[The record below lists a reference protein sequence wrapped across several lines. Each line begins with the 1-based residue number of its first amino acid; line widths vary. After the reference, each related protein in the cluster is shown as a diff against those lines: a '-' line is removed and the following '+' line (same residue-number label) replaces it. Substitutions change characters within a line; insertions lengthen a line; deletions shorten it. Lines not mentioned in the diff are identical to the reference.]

1 MLKEVESMEISIL
14 RKQGKSLR
22 EISKYTGRS
31 VNTVRKYASGKTS
44 PKYKKRPS
52 RPLKLDPYKDYI
64 CSRLTMASPYWIP
77 ATVIYRE
84 IKSQGYP
91 GKIRQLRS
99 FMETLKA
106 KIIEEP
112 LIRFETEPGKQM
124 QVDWAHFKYKAIKL
138 YAFIA
143 TLGYSRM
150 SYVEFAEDMQIASL
164 INCHEHAFSF
174 FGGVARDVLYDNMK
188 TVVIQRNAYGAGQH
202 RLHPELK
209 DFAKHYGFMPKL
221 CKPYRA
227 QTKGKV
233 ERFIR
238 YLRASFFIPLM
249 ATLRAANLDLD
260 CDTANAE
267 VLKWLNE
274 VANQRQ
280 HKTID
285 DKPINRMKKE
295 QAALLPLPPY
305 YNNDAVVLQKT
316 NPVHIPVLEVLQH
329 DLSIYD
335 AIGGCYAA

>member
-1 MLKEVESMEISIL
+1 MLTEVESMEISIL

-31 VNTVRKYASGKTS
+31 INTVRKYASDEII
-44 PKYKKRPS
+44 PKYKKRPGCT
-52 RPLKLDPYKDYI
+52 RKLDPYKKYI
-64 CSRLTMASPYWIP
+64 YSRLTMASPYWIP

-84 IKSQGYP
+84 IKEKGYP
-91 GKIRQLRS
+91 GKIRQLRY
-99 FMETLKA
+99 FMETLKP
-106 KIIEEP
+106 KIVEEP
-112 LIRFETEPGKQM
+112 LIRFETKPGKQA
-124 QVDWAHFKYKAIKL
+124 QVDWAHFKYKATKL

-164 INCHEHAFSF
+164 INCHENAFNY
-174 FGGVARDVLYDNMK
+174 FGGVSHDVLYDNMK
-188 TVVIQRNAYGAGQH
+188 TVVIKHNAYGAGQH
-202 RLHPELK
+202 KLHPQLR
-209 DFAKHYGFMPKL
+209 DFAKHYGFMPRL
-221 CKPYRA
+221 CKPYKPE
-227 QTKGKV
+227 TKGKV

-238 YLRASFFIPLM
+238 YLRASFFIPLI

-280 HKTID
+280 HQTIND
-285 DKPINRMKKE
+285 RPINRMETE
-295 QAALLPLPPY
+295 QEALLPLPPY
-305 YNNDAVVLQKT
+305 YNNTVIALQEAA
-316 NPVHIPVLEVLQH
+316 PIHIPTLEVTQH

-335 AIGGCYAA
+335 AVGGCYAA